1 MSNTKSLW
9 DELYQRIELPC
20 KRWFCLYAWGLWDH
34 SCNSSVNSGWWIDF
48 ENKDGAEENLTDLWR
63 TGNLFLWDYLG
74 YSVHVAYYK
83 EKKNKDK
90 NPHLFN
96 SDNSD
101 VQTWEENSLSKESW
115 I

>member
-48 ENKDGAEENLTDLWR
+48 ENKDGAEENLTDFRR

-83 EKKNKDK
+83 EKKKQRQK
-90 NPHLFN
+90 P
-96 SDNSD
+96 SS
-101 VQTWEENSLSKESW
+101 